1 MISIKF
7 VFSQF
12 VGMLYF
18 SIVFHKNS
26 MGVLSVEV
34 GNSMY
39 YVYCLRL
46 ELYSSITSV
55 NAYGID
61 YSSGGNMSFLSHFE
75 MRIWPFSRGILK
87 KTH

>member
-55 NAYGID
+55 NAHRIVL
-61 YSSGGNMSFLSHFE
+61 GG
-75 MRIWPFSRGILK
+75 
-87 KTH
+87 T